1 LCDRYCRFSGV
12 WWTKAAANAQ
22 LKSVTRRIFFDP
34 SLSFDPTTL
43 EPCSSV
49 GAEASAS
56 SHKKWSAQ
64 LSYFS
69 NMTEMDRRHKHPARN
84 FFALHCSKERI
95 ARAEKSDA
103 DCLLESN
110 GASMNFAS
118 DNGAGVAPQILDAI
132 VASSRVNAPA
142 YGADDYTARAQL
154 LLSEVFETKVAAFLV
169 ATGTAAN
176 ALALSALVNPWDAV
190 FCHEEAHI
198 HDDECGAP
206 ELFTAGA
213 KLVGIAGEGGKVTPE
228 RLRETL
234 ERFPRGLVK
243 SAQPGALSLSQATEA
258 GTIYGVSE
266 VAELISIAR
275 RNGISVH
282 MDGARFA
289 NALVSGKTT
298 PADMTWR
305 AGVDI
310 LTLGAT
316 KNGALACEAVVFFDS
331 ARAASFAFQRKRGGQ
346 TLSKGRFLGAQME
359 AYLTDGL
366 WLRLA
371 EQANASARRL
381 ARRLSE
387 TPGVRLAWPAEAN
400 EVFVVAPNPMVERWR
415 AAGAMFHDWSTRSLA
430 PECAPRK
437 GETLVRLVASFE
449 TESREI
455 DRLMSICADV
465 TDSAAATP

>member
-1 LCDRYCRFSGV
+1 M
-12 WWTKAAANAQ
+12 K
-22 LKSVTRRIFFDP
+22 
-34 SLSFDPTTL
+34 
-43 EPCSSV
+43 
-49 GAEASAS
+49 
-56 SHKKWSAQ
+56 
-64 LSYFS
+64 
-69 NMTEMDRRHKHPARN
+69 
-84 FFALHCSKERI
+84 
-95 ARAEKSDA
+95 
-103 DCLLESN
+103 
-110 GASMNFAS
+110 FAS

-142 YGADDYTARAQL
+142 YGADEYTARAQA
-154 LLSEVFETKVAAFLV
+154 LLSEVFEAKVAAFLV

-190 FCHEEAHI
+190 FCHDEAHI

-206 ELFTAGA
+206 EFFAGGA
-213 KLVGIAGEGGKVTPE
+213 KLVGIAGEGGKIAPE
-228 RLRETL
+228 GLRETL

-258 GTIYGVSE
+258 GTVYSVTEVSE
-266 VAELISIAR
+266 LSSIAHR
-275 RNGISVH
+275 DGISVH

-289 NALVSGKTT
+289 NALISTKAT

-316 KNGALACEAVVFFDS
+316 KNGALACEAVLFFDP
-331 ARAASFAFQRKRGGQ
+331 AQAANFAFQRKRAGQ
-346 TLSKGRFLGAQME
+346 TVSKGRFLGAQME

-371 EQANASARRL
+371 ERANASARQL
-381 ARRLSE
+381 ARGLAG
-387 TPGVRLAWPAEAN
+387 TPGVRLAWPTEAN
-400 EVFVVAPNPMVERWR
+400 EVFVVAPKAMVERWR
-415 AAGAMFHDWSTRSLA
+415 AAGAIFHDWSTRSLA
-430 PECAPRK
+430 PERAPRN
-437 GETLVRLVASFE
+437 GERLVRLVASFE

-465 TDSAAATP
+465 SDSAAATP